1 MTATYAVTQYV
12 GGRLREVIQEGF
24 PEVGWSGDPL
34 LVPEFDSREE
44 VWYIR
49 DHAFTPPT
57 TIIRKPSEGL
67 RDLDFR
73 SLCERLRDAQVKGQG
88 TQTIA
93 ERNEARNQAIIDE
106 GNREIQQLS
115 IDTAHELYA
124 TSLHRRFF
132 V

>member
-1 MTATYAVTQYV
+1 MTQYV

-34 LVPEFDSREE
+34 LVPEFDHREE

-49 DHAFTPPT
+49 DHAFTPPS
-57 TIIRKPSEGL
+57 TIIRKPAQGL

-88 TQTIA
+88 TQTITD
-93 ERNEARNQAIIDE
+93 RVKARNSAIVEE
-106 GNREIQQLS
+106 GNREVQELS
-115 IDTAHELYA
+115 IATAEELYA
-124 TSLHRRFF
+124 TTLRRKFF